1 MATARDERW
10 RRLAQAIEASGPR
23 RLSEAAEALGCSAMT
38 IRRDVAAAPERFA
51 TLGGFIVPAG
61 AGPYAIERETDVNV
75 AAKAA
80 IGARAAK
87 FLASGETIFVD
98 CGATTPH
105 LIRAIPPGLKLTVVT
120 YGLNVANAVAANPDL
135 ELVLLG
141 GLYNASSASFALA
154 EPDRA
159 LAHYGV
165 MKAFLSAG
173 GVHAA
178 RGATCSNFHE
188 APVKRAAIAAALERF
203 LLADAS
209 KFGAVKRVAFADLK
223 AFDRVIAAPPPQASE
238 ETAALGARLIAA

>member
-1 MATARDERW
+1 MATARDERL
-10 RRLAQAIEASGPR
+10 RRLAQAIETSGPQ
-23 RLSEAAEALGCSAMT
+23 RLSEAADALGCSSMT
-38 IRRDVAAAPERFA
+38 VRRDIAAAPQRFA
-51 TLGGFIVPAG
+51 TLGGFVVPASG
-61 AGPYAIERETDVNV
+61 RPYAIERESDVNV

-80 IGARAAK
+80 IGARAAQ
-87 FLASGETIFVD
+87 FLHDGETIFVD

-105 LIRAIPPGLKLTVVT
+105 LVRAIRPGLRLTIVT
-120 YGLNVANAVAANPDL
+120 YALNVANAVTQNPDL
-135 ELVLLG
+135 ELALLG
-141 GLYNASSASFALA
+141 GFYHASSASFALEDA
-154 EPDRA
+154 ARA
-159 LAHYGV
+159 LAHFGV

-209 KFGAVKRVAFADLK
+209 KFGVVKRVAFADIS
-223 AFDRVIAAPPPQASE
+223 AFDRVIAAPRPEPGE

>member
-1 MATARDERW
+1 MATARDERL
-10 RRLAQAIEASGPR
+10 RRLAQALEASGPR
-23 RLSEAAEALGCSAMT
+23 RFGEAADALGCSAMT
-38 IRRDVAAAPERFA
+38 IRRDVAAAPERFS
-51 TLGGFIVPAG
+51 TLGGFVVPASAG
-61 AGPYAIERETDVNV
+61 AYRIERESDVNV

-87 FLASGETIFVD
+87 FLGQGETIFVD

-105 LIRAIPPGLKLTVVT
+105 FVRAIPPGLKVTVVT

-141 GLYNASSASFALA
+141 GHYNSSSASFAI
-154 EPDRA
+154 EDPPRA
-159 LAHYGV
+159 LAHFGV

-173 GVHAA
+173 GIHAA

-209 KFGAVKRVAFADLK
+209 KFGAVKRVAFADIK
-223 AFDRVIAAPPPQASE
+223 AFDHVIVAPRPQPGE